1 MASIFSFRALAF
13 LLSLTLLTSPVLPAA
28 AADWRKAPD
37 FATTKDIE
45 GQKVRFAFKPEYL
58 ANDPVEGKVRLDVR
72 SDVGLAD
79 FQSKIPAILTA
90 LAEHKSKGCGV
101 KIRLPELSPVVFET
115 GSLRIGGKVR
125 LELRQKLLGK
135 CKKLARETADMVVTA
150 RPVVGGDH
158 VFFEV
163 AVEDLNLG
171 KSLLQG
177 LESDIRELAEN
188 ALSKAIRED
197 KANFGFPKEVADLN
211 PVFDTVE
218 LKAGQGNEAVAHVTA
233 HADLTPDQ
241 AKSLADTFKAP

>member
-1 MASIFSFRALAF
+1 VATSAS
-13 LLSLTLLTSPVLPAA
+13 SLTRCLVAALLLALTQPAF
-28 AADWRKAPD
+28 AADWQKAPD

-79 FQSKIPAILTA
+79 FQAKIPAILTA
-90 LAEHKSKGCGV
+90 LAERKSKGCGL
-101 KIRLPELSPVVFET
+101 KIKLPELSPVTFDT

-150 RPVVGGDH
+150 KPVVGGDH
-158 VFFEV
+158 IYFEV

-197 KANFGFPKEVADLN
+197 KANFGFPKQVADLK
-211 PVFDTVE
+211 PVFDSVE
-218 LKAGQGNEAVAHVTA
+218 LKAGQGSEAVAHVTA

-241 AKSLADTFKAP
+241 AKSLPDTLKAP